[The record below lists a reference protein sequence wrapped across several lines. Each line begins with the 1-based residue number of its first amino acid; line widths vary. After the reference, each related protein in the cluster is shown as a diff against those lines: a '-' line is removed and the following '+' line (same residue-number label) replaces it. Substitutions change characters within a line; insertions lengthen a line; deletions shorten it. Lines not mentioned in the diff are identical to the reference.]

1 MPQAR
6 ILILE
11 DDASLLTLYSR
22 ILIKAGHAVFPALT
36 LSTARE
42 LLAREDFDV
51 FISDIG
57 IGEGRSLDLL
67 RQEFARL
74 QSKQTEIVVVSG
86 REEARYMCEE
96 MGIDFFLH
104 KPVSGP
110 ELRTLI
116 ERLTQR
122 RRTIV
127 A

>member
-1 MPQAR
+1 MPQSR

-11 DDASLLTLYSR
+11 DDASLLNLYSR
-22 ILIKAGHAVFPALT
+22 VLTKVGHNVFPALT
-36 LSTARE
+36 LATARE
-42 LLAREDFDV
+42 MLAREDFDV

-57 IGEGRSLDLL
+57 IGTGRSLDLL
-67 RQEFARL
+67 RQEFTRL
-74 QSKQTEIVVVSG
+74 QSKQTEIIVVSG

-104 KPVSGP
+104 KPVSGS
-110 ELRTLI
+110 ELRTLV

-122 RRTIV
+122 KRTTI

>member
-1 MPQAR
+1 
-6 ILILE
+6 
-11 DDASLLTLYSR
+11 
-22 ILIKAGHAVFPALT
+22 VFPALT